1 LYQADIVIVG
11 AGVVGCAIA
20 RELSQYELK
29 VLVVDKRDDVGGDAS
44 KSNSSIAITGFDCPP
59 GSLEAA
65 LCHETRAQFD
75 RVTRDLDVPFRVCG
89 ALMPAITPEQME
101 RLPAIYEEAMANG
114 VTDVVYLTPQEILE
128 KEPEINPAVLGGL
141 YIPRE
146 AVIDPFLY
154 VVALAENAAAN
165 GVEFLLRAEVTG
177 ITTEDGAI
185 TAVETTAGT
194 IQTKY
199 VINAAGL
206 FGDEVARM
214 AGEDITYTVKPRKGQ
229 FFILDRN
236 TPCKTE
242 AVIYPIPTPTS
253 RGKLLLQ
260 TVHGNMLL
268 GPTAEDGED
277 KFDHSTTA
285 DGLAGIEADCKALV
299 PNIRVAD
306 TITQYSG
313 LRPNRTPAGFHIA
326 FGEKTQGYFEVGG
339 VRSTGVSCS
348 LGIARYVAD
357 AFRAAGITLNKKDDY
372 CPTRRGIVRFADA
385 DNIKRAQL
393 MVDNPLYGR
402 VICRCETVTEAEIVE
417 AIHRKPGATTVDGVK
432 RRLRAGMGRCQ
443 GGFCGPKVMEIL
455 SRELGIPM
463 EQVEKNLPGSYL
475 TIGPVRGGKEDA
487 SC

>member
-1 LYQADIVIVG
+1 MYQADVVIVG

-20 RELSQYELK
+20 RELSRYDLQ

-59 GSLEAA
+59 GSLEAR
-65 LCHETRAQFD
+65 LCHETRARFD
-75 RVTRDLDVPFRVCG
+75 HVTKELDVPFRVCG

-101 RLPAIYEEAMANG
+101 RLPAIYDEAMANG
-114 VTDVVYLTPQEILE
+114 VTDVVYLTPEEILA

-165 GVEFLLRAEVTG
+165 GVKFLLRCEVTG
-177 ITTEDGAI
+177 MTVENGAI
-185 TAVETTAGT
+185 TAVETTQGT
-194 IQTKY
+194 IRTKY

-206 FGDEVARM
+206 YGDEIARM
-214 AGEDITYTVKPRKGQ
+214 AGEEIDYTVKPRKGQ
-229 FFILDRN
+229 FFILDRS

-277 KFDHSTTA
+277 KTDHSTTA
-285 DGLAGIEADCKALV
+285 EELAGIERDCRQLV
-299 PNIRVAD
+299 PNIRVSD

-326 FGEKTQGYFEVGG
+326 FGEKTAGYFEVGG

-357 AFRAAGITLNKKDDY
+357 QFRTAGVELQEKENFS
-372 CPTRRGIVRFADA
+372 PLRRGIARFADA
-385 DNIKRAQL
+385 DNEKRTQL
-393 MVDNPLYGR
+393 MAQDPLYGR
-402 VICRCETVTEAEIVE
+402 IICRCETVTEAEIVQ
-417 AIHRKPGATTVDGVK
+417 AIHRDPPATTVDAVK

-463 EQVEKNLPGSYL
+463 EQVENNLPGSYL
-475 TIGPVRGGKEDA
+475 TTGPVRGGKEDA
-487 SC
+487 

>member
-1 LYQADIVIVG
+1 MYQADIVIVG
-11 AGVVGCAIA
+11 TGVVGCAIA
-20 RELSQYELK
+20 RELSRYDVK

-75 RVTRDLDVPFRVCG
+75 RVTQELDVPFRVCG

-114 VTDVVYLTPQEILE
+114 VTDVVYLTPQEILA

-154 VVALAENAAAN
+154 VVALAENAAEN

-177 ITTEDGAI
+177 ITTENGTI

-194 IQTKY
+194 IRTKY

-206 FGDEVARM
+206 FGDEVAQM
-214 AGEDITYTVKPRKGQ
+214 AGEGEGYTVKPRKGQ

-285 DGLAGIEADCKALV
+285 EELSGIERDCKALV
-299 PNIRVAD
+299 PGIRVAD

-326 FGEKTQGYFEVGG
+326 FGTKTVGYFEVGG

-357 AFRAAGITLNKKDDY
+357 EFRKAGVELKEKDSFT
-372 CPTRRGIVRFADA
+372 PTRRGIPRFSEA
-385 DNIKRAQL
+385 DNQQRAQL
-393 MVDNPLYGR
+393 IAADPLYGR
-402 VICRCETVTEAEIVE
+402 VICRCETVTEGEIVE
-417 AIHRKPGATTVDGVK
+417 AIRRKPGATTVDGVK

-475 TIGPVRGGKEDA
+475 TVGPVRGGKEDA
-487 SC
+487 